1 MFFQFE
7 PWLAQLHWTFSGEA
21 GRLLV
26 TFLVLAAGAAGLK
39 AAQRYL
45 GGHVDDRPN
54 SRDRARRRYLWVRN
68 VIGVACVL
76 AICTIWASKLSG
88 LALSLAAVAGAIL
101 IVSKEMLL
109 CGLGYVFITFSRS
122 FNVGDFI
129 EVGTAGGQ
137 VLDVD
142 LFATTLMETGAMH
155 HFTGRRLSVPNASF
169 FTTPVRN
176 LSTTGHFVVD
186 TLSLTI
192 PFDFDLRRVEALAL
206 ESARAVCSDW
216 QADALR
222 HMERLGAVELV
233 ALPNAE
239 PKAIFEPVDAKES
252 NLLIRFACPA
262 QRRAAA
268 KQELM
273 KAFWGRLATEGLI
286 GARRDL
292 PATVPEDA

>member
-7 PWLAQLHWTFSGEA
+7 PWLAQLQSTFSGEG

-26 TFLVLAAGAAGLK
+26 TLLVVAAGVAGLR

-45 GGHVDDRPN
+45 GGQSDDRPD

-76 AICTIWASKLSG
+76 AISAIWASKLSG

-129 EVGTAGGQ
+129 EVGSSGGQ

-142 LFATTLMETGAMH
+142 LFATTLMETGSMH
-155 HFTGRRLSVPNASF
+155 QFTGRRLSVPNASF

-186 TLSLTI
+186 TLALTI

-206 ESARAVCSDW
+206 ESARAVCQDW
-216 QADALR
+216 QADAVR
-222 HMERLGAVELV
+222 HMARLGAVELV

-239 PKAIFEPVDAKES
+239 PKAIFEPVDAKETH
-252 NLLIRFACPA
+252 LLIRFACPA
-262 QRRAAA
+262 ERRAAA

-273 KAFWGRLATEGLI
+273 KTFWARLASEGLI
-286 GARRDL
+286 GGKPQ
-292 PATVPEDA
+292 PATAAA